1 MRCVR
6 CSIGISEAL
15 DFSVEQG
22 GAARDDAIQ
31 ALGEEAIPIERGR
44 GRLRPNVVHDGV
56 DELLAHEENDDAYEG
71 GLESMLAGTRRA

>member
-15 DFSVEQG
+15 DSGVEQG
-22 GAARDDAIQ
+22 GAARDDAVQ

-44 GRLRPNVVHDGV
+44 GRLRPDVVHDGV
-56 DELLAHEENDDAYEG
+56 DELLAHEDNDGAYEG
-71 GLESMLAGTRRA
+71 GIESTLSGTRRA